1 MTVDLVVDVL
11 NMALHTRKPNS
22 VIHQSDQGSQYT
34 SLAFGQRCQEM
45 GVRTSMG
52 SVGDAYDNAMAESFF
67 ASLECEL
74 IARRNW
80 KTHAQLSSPRLR
92 FFGKTQAVGIQLCAT
107 CRPSTL
113 KGKMS
118 KTRKP

>member
-22 VIHQSDQGSQYT
+22 VIHHSDQGSQYT

-67 ASLECEL
+67 ASLECKL

-80 KTHAQLSSPRLR
+80 KTK
-92 FFGKTQAVGIQLCAT
+92 GQARTAVFT
-107 CRPSTL
+107 
-113 KGKMS
+113 
-118 KTRKP
+118 